1 MTRNNKG
8 RKGYVVTHRKQ
19 GRSRRNSYKST
30 RKKRKGRT
38 QQPTYMSRANP
49 KTTGL
54 NYLVLGAI
62 MKIKSSKLPKY
73 KKKILIATVLSTYLG
88 TMPYTA
94 TPNSKLPGPK
104 GLTGSSILEYGDI
117 ERKLPG
123 LKQKI
128 NRRSVRNERK
138 KKNKKSQKKRRK
150 SRMNRGNIMRLIKN
164 NK

>member
-1 MTRNNKG
+1 
-8 RKGYVVTHRKQ
+8 
-19 GRSRRNSYKST
+19 
-30 RKKRKGRT
+30 
-38 QQPTYMSRANP
+38 
-49 KTTGL
+49 
-54 NYLVLGAI
+54 
-62 MKIKSSKLPKY
+62 
-73 KKKILIATVLSTYLG
+73 
-88 TMPYTA
+88 
-94 TPNSKLPGPK
+94 PGPK